1 MNNYIK
7 TVSTC
12 LCIVAFTLGCT
23 KLEEEKFGNLSPD
36 TYYKGEAEALSSVV
50 GIYQL
55 LSYNVDI
62 GDPWRMKEF
71 STDEFIVPGRASGG
85 WFDQNNIDLLHHVDN
100 PSNATI
106 ARAWSQIFQEIG

>member
-1 MNNYIK
+1 MFHFNHYLIQFYMNKRFKIFIAGLLLNLAI
-7 TVSTC
+7 
-12 LCIVAFTLGCT
+12 AGCT
-23 KLEEEKFGNLSPD
+23 KLNEETFGSLSPD
-36 TYYKGEAEALSSVV
+36 TYYTDDNTALSSVV

-85 WFDQNNIDLLHHVDN
+85 WFDQSNI
-100 PSNATI
+100 
-106 ARAWSQIFQEIG
+106 